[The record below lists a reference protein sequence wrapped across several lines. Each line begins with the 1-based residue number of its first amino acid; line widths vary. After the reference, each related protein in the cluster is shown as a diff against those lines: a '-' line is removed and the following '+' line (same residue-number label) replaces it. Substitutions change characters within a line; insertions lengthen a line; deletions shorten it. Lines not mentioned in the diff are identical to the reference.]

1 MTDSRGT
8 ARRSHPPIPRRSR
21 RRWAI
26 AGGVLAAWLVLKVV
40 AGSYLSAT
48 VLLVVFAVLGGI
60 VVVFLRSMGITRDH
74 PRIRQLASRPWRDG
88 QEVLRVASRHI
99 SDVFV
104 ITPSGSLL
112 APNSVELQMNP
123 DDLVSLCEHMDLGVI
138 SMSMTEVYSEAIAR
152 SGARLSVPERA
163 DVYVIAEESVPRGRY
178 RLRQGHPAR
187 AAAAVQYPVPDEPV
201 AQYPDAQYLEAPY
214 LESPQYA
221 SQYASEPASESAE
234 SGSGEDWMWRESA
247 PNATMTD
254 NPMLTVKEPAYVPV
268 PLLRLVTGDS
278 VAQTRSSGA
287 RAGRGCVELTLPD
300 VPTVSREHARFTFAD
315 GRWWVT
321 NLGLNGLMLN
331 GDLVKGERPLS
342 DGDVI
347 RWGSRPDSPQSR
359 VEIG

>member
-1 MTDSRGT
+1 MSESRGA
-8 ARRSHPPIPRRSR
+8 ARRPSPPVPRRSR

-26 AGGVLAAWLVLKVV
+26 AGGVLAAWLGLKVV

-60 VVVFLRSMGITRDH
+60 VVLFLRSMGITRDH

-112 APNSVELQMNP
+112 APNSVELQMNQ
-123 DDLVSLCEHMDLGVI
+123 DDLAGLCEHMDLGVVC
-138 SMSMTEVYSEAIAR
+138 MSMTEVYEEAIAE
-152 SGARLSVPERA
+152 SGARLPVPERA
-163 DVYVIAEESVPRGRY
+163 DVYVISDESVPRGRY

-187 AAAAVQYPVPDEPV
+187 AASAVQYPVPDEPG
-201 AQYPDAQYLEAPY
+201 AQYLEAPY
-214 LESPQYA
+214 LEAPYPEAAPQYA
-221 SQYASEPASESAE
+221 PQYAAGYAEGDAGQDRAWREPAPS
-234 SGSGEDWMWRESA
+234 
-247 PNATMTD
+247 PTMSD
-254 NPMLTVKEPAYVPV
+254 NPMLTVKEQVYVPV
-268 PLLRLVTGDS
+268 PRLRLITGDS
-278 VAQTRSSGA
+278 VAETRSSGA
-287 RAGRGCVELTLPD
+287 RAGRGCVELALPD

-331 GDLVKGERPLS
+331 GDLVTGERPLS
-342 DGDVI
+342 GGDVI
-347 RWGSRPDSPQSR
+347 RWGSRPDSPESR
-359 VEIG
+359 IEIS